1 VKRLDYNIPRNVN
14 QAVDWL
20 AYDLSYQDRSRL
32 VNLDEKR
39 AAPLY
44 GYLYYTIRTVFYLDM
59 NDPLLESCRHRA
71 GREQISE
78 EAACRLILA
87 ELKKKLAGSG
97 AMRVVK

>member
-1 VKRLDYNIPRNVN
+1 VKRLDYDIPRNVN

-39 AAPLY
+39 ISHLY
-44 GYLYYTIRTVFYLDM
+44 GYLKYTIRSVFYLAM

-71 GREQISE
+71 GCQQLSE

-87 ELKKKLAGSG
+87 ELKKKLAFSG